1 MKAVLRA
8 SLRWPQF
15 LRTSAGWRAR
25 VAALAMETDLT
36 PASIGRYRV
45 LSHIGSGRMGVVY
58 AAYDPHLDRRVALK
72 VVERDLVELASP
84 DDTGIRLQR
93 EAQVMAKLAHPNV
106 VPVFEVGATHQI
118 VYIAMELVDGVAIN
132 EWIGQTPRSWRELVA
147 AYLQAGRGLAAAHQ
161 AGIVHRDFKPENI
174 LLGADHRVRVVD
186 FGLARPC
193 PRVDPSTAQG
203 LSTASWGD
211 EDTEGSNRIV
221 YGTPAYMAPEQH
233 MGRPAD
239 VRADQFAFCVALY
252 EGLYRQRPFAGRTI
266 YAIADNV
273 LAGNL
278 LEPPGGTR
286 VPGWLFPILSRGMS
300 VEPEARYGSMRE
312 LLAAIVF
319 IASIM

>member
-1 MKAVLRA
+1 MDDA
-8 SLRWPQF
+8 SSHPSQ
-15 LRTSAGWRAR
+15 
-25 VAALAMETDLT
+25 
-36 PASIGRYRV
+36 IGRYRV

-72 VVERDLVELASP
+72 VVERDLVELANP

-118 VYIAMELVDGVAIN
+118 VYIAMELVDGIALH
-132 EWIGQTPRSWRELVA
+132 EWVDQTPRSWRELVSV
-147 AYLQAGRGLAAAHQ
+147 YLQAGRGLAAAHRG
-161 AGIVHRDFKPENI
+161 GIVHRDFKPENVLI
-174 LLGADHRVRVVD
+174 GADHRVRVVD

-193 PRVDPSTAQG
+193 PRGEPQ
-203 LSTASWGD
+203 ASLGNGAAPWTD
-211 EDTEGSNRIV
+211 EDTEGSNRVV

-233 MGRPAD
+233 MGQPAD

-252 EGLYRQRPFAGRTI
+252 EGLFRQRPFDGRTI

-278 LEPPGGTR
+278 RPPPVGAR
-286 VPGWLFPILSRGMS
+286 VPGWLFPILARGMS
-300 VEPEARYGSMRE
+300 VDPEARYSSMHE